1 MQVASSFFKMNLGVF
16 TDRRLL
22 VVVTHFDVSYTQE
35 MEDQVLSQ
43 DQVREEVYKAVKSAT
58 EGTVS
63 LTKDDIVLVSG
74 MWANVARKLLYTHD
88 DDPSLKC
95 EAKNCLM
102 EFGTNPSIAIS
113 TQDLAQQL
121 EEASGITSV
130 EQR

>member
-1 MQVASSFFKMNLGVF
+1 MVIVFMTSGVF

-22 VVVTHFDVSYTQE
+22 VVVTHFDKSYTQE

-43 DQVREEVYKAVKSAT
+43 DQVREQVYNAVKGAT
-58 EGTVS
+58 ESTVL

-74 MWANVARKLLYTHD
+74 MWAYVARKLLYTHD
-88 DDPSLKC
+88 DDPNLKRR
-95 EAKNCLM
+95 AQNYLM
-102 EFGTNPSIAIS
+102 DFGTNPSTAIS
-113 TQDLAQQL
+113 TQDLAKQL

>member
-1 MQVASSFFKMNLGVF
+1 MNLGVF

-74 MWANVARKLLYTHD
+74 MWAYVARKLLYTHD
-88 DDPSLKC
+88 DDPSLKS
-95 EAKNCLM
+95 EAKDYLM